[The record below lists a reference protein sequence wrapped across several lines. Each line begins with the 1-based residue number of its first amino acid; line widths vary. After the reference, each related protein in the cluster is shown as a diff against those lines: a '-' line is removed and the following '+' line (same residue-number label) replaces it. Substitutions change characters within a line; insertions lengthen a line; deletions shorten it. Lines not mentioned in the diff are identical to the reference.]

1 MPRAAAFPPSQQ
13 DREDLMASLVDRLRP
28 RWLLLVIVGI
38 AVVAGA
44 AVALAPTIAH
54 TMADDGATEP
64 PSDGPVSSASSASSE
79 TSPRATPSTSPSPS
93 ASASASAEAAAAAKA
108 AKAKAAKAAAAAEA
122 AQAAAAAATP
132 VGYASMNGGTRGGQG
147 AATVHEYVL
156 SGVAD
161 TYGGAGDALY
171 ALLDEHRNRGADEG
185 LVVYVD
191 TTISE
196 ENLSESTI
204 DVKELQHVSILGVG
218 TSGELDGV
226 GITVTR
232 SHDVVLRNLTIHH
245 VDTGEKDAVSITDH
259 STNVWVDH
267 NELYSD
273 LAVDEDYYDGL
284 VDVKRNSA
292 YVTISSNYIHD
303 HWKTSLLGH
312 EDDPSLA
319 PDNITY
325 AFNHF
330 RHVNSRVPLI
340 RYAHVHML
348 NNYFDTIGS
357 SAINARGGAQV
368 LVEGNYF
375 YRTGSGNADSH
386 AGQIQGPVGWWY
398 GTDTGGSW
406 NLRDNAFEETAYEHL
421 SSTTDFTV
429 PYKYAALSPEKARA
443 VALSGAGT
451 GVLDIRP

>member
-1 MPRAAAFPPSQQ
+1 M
-13 DREDLMASLVDRLRP
+13 DRLRP
-28 RWLLLVIVGI
+28 RWLLLVIAGI
-38 AVVAGA
+38 AAVLGA
-44 AVALAPTIAH
+44 AAALAPTIAQ
-54 TMADDGATEP
+54 TIADDGGP
-64 PSDGPVSSASSASSE
+64 DPRRDGPVSSSSSE
-79 TSPRATPSTSPSPS
+79 ASPSATASTIASPSPS
-93 ASASASAEAAAAAKA
+93 PSKSSAEAAAAAKA
-108 AKAKAAKAAAAAEA
+108 AKAAAEAAAEA
-122 AQAAAAAATP
+122 AAAVKGTP
-132 VGYASMNGGTRGGQG
+132 VGYASMNGGIGGGQG

-156 SGVAD
+156 SAEAD

-171 ALLDEHRNRGADEG
+171 ALLDEHRDRGADEG
-185 LVVYVD
+185 LVIYVD
-191 TTISE
+191 TTISD

-204 DVKELQHVSILGVG
+204 DVKEVQHVSILGVG

-232 SHDVVLRNLTIHH
+232 SHDVVIRNLAIHH

-292 YVTISSNYIHD
+292 YVTISWNYIHD
-303 HWKTSLLGH
+303 HWKTSLVGH
-312 EDDPSLA
+312 DDDPSLA

-330 RHVNSRVPLI
+330 RHVNTRVPLI

-348 NNYFDTIGS
+348 NNYFDTIAV

-406 NLRDNAFEETAYEHL
+406 NLRDNAFEETAHEHL
-421 SSTTDFTV
+421 SSTSDFTV
-429 PYKYAALSPEKARA
+429 PYAYTALSPGKARA
-443 VALSGAGT
+443 AVLSGAGT
-451 GVLDIRP
+451 GVLNITEH

>member
-1 MPRAAAFPPSQQ
+1 
-13 DREDLMASLVDRLRP
+13 MASLVDRLRP
-28 RWLLLVIVGI
+28 RWLLLVVAGI
-38 AVVAGA
+38 AVVLGVA
-44 AVALAPTIAH
+44 AALAPTIAR
-54 TMADDGATEP
+54 TIADGGGSDPE
-64 PSDGPVSSASSASSE
+64 SDGPVSSSSE
-79 TSPRATPSTSPSPS
+79 PSPSSTPSPTASPSPS
-93 ASASASAEAAAAAKA
+93 ESSPAEIAAAAKE
-108 AKAKAAKAAAAAEA
+108 AKAAKAAKAAAEE
-122 AQAAAAAATP
+122 AAAAAAEGKP
-132 VGYASMNGGTRGGQG
+132 VGYASMNGGTGGGQG
-147 AATVHEYVL
+147 AGTVHEYVL
-156 SGVAD
+156 SAVAD

-171 ALLDEHRNRGADEG
+171 TLLDEHRDRGADEG

-191 TTISE
+191 TTISD
-196 ENLSESTI
+196 ENLSESQI
-204 DVKELQHVSILGVG
+204 DVKEVQHVSILGVG

-232 SHDVVLRNLTIHH
+232 SHDVVLRNLAIHH

-273 LAVDEDYYDGL
+273 LAADEDYYDGL
-284 VDVKRNSA
+284 VDVKRNSE

-303 HWKTSLLGH
+303 HWKTSLVGH
-312 EDDPSLA
+312 DDDPSLA
-319 PDNITY
+319 PDKITY

-330 RHVNSRVPLI
+330 RHVNTRVPLI
-340 RYAHVHML
+340 RYAHVHVL
-348 NNYFDTIGS
+348 NNYFDTIAT

-398 GTDTGGSW
+398 GTDTGGTW

-429 PYKYAALSPEKARA
+429 PYTYTALSPGKARA
-443 VALSGAGT
+443 AVLSGAGT
-451 GVLDIRP
+451 GVLKIQP